1 MTAVARGYLPHS
13 FYKASN
19 LLYIC
24 FLIILIPLSELVLNG
39 SIERCFPFQYGETI
53 WINLISLECIISYF
67 PPYGCQFSYIGLL
80 NPLENCFPIFLDAAL
95 TAWKIFL
102 RNILG
107 NIEKVP
113 LKRLFS
119 PLMDVSSL
127 V

>member
-1 MTAVARGYLPHS
+1 MASEYLPHS

-67 PPYGCQFSYIGLL
+67 PPYGCQFSCIGVL

-102 RNILG
+102 RNRFG
-107 NIEKVP
+107 NHRKGAIEKAVFKDMYP
-113 LKRLFS
+113 VLLYK
-119 PLMDVSSL
+119 DC
-127 V
+127 